1 MGQVKKAHVRDAIL
15 ASAKTLFAEHGYYNT
30 SLPRIAAGAGVS
42 TANVYVYFRSKIEI
56 LYEIYDPW
64 LRARLDRLADELTRI
79 DSPFERLRHVL
90 GTFWRDIPAEEGGF
104 GNNIIQAISTFR
116 HGEGYRPTLLY
127 WMEQHLQGL
136 VLACLTQA
144 RRKVFAG
151 IELGHFLVM
160 AFDGYIVYHH
170 LDPKRPLDEVTL
182 DAVCRMLY
190 GGGPAKVK
198 RPRKPARKP
207 VRKPV
212 RKPRSKAN
220 G

>member
-15 ASAKTLFAEHGYYNT
+15 VSAKTLFAEHGYYNT

-64 LRARLDRLADELTRI
+64 LRARVDRLADELTRI
-79 DSPFERLRHVL
+79 PSPFGRLRHVL

-116 HGEGYRPTLLY
+116 HGEGYRPTLLH

-136 VLACLTQA
+136 VLACLPPA
-144 RRKVFAG
+144 RRRALAG

-170 LDPKRPLDEVTL
+170 LDPKRPLDDATL

-190 GGGPAKVK
+190 GGGPAKVE
-198 RPRKPARKP
+198 RPRKSAGRRETQRKE
-207 VRKPV
+207 
-212 RKPRSKAN
+212 
-220 G
+220 

>member
-15 ASAKTLFAEHGYYNT
+15 VSAKTLFAEHGYYNT

-64 LRARLDRLADELTRI
+64 LRARLDRLAEELARI
-79 DSPFERLRHVL
+79 ASPFDRLRHVL

-116 HGEGYRPTLLY
+116 HGEGYRPDLLH
-127 WMEQHLQGL
+127 WMERHLQGL
-136 VLACLTQA
+136 VLACLPPA
-144 RRKVFAG
+144 RRRAFEG

-170 LDPKRPLDEVTL
+170 LDPKRPLDEATL

-190 GGGPAKVK
+190 GGGPV
-198 RPRKPARKP
+198 PRGRHRQPKAR
-207 VRKPV
+207 RGS
-212 RKPRSKAN
+212 RAH